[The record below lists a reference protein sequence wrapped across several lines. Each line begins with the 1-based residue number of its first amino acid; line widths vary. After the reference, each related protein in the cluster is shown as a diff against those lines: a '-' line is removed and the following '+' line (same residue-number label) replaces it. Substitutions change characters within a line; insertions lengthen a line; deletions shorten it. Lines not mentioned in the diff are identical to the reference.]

1 MSHMSPCKLLVVA
14 VLLFPM
20 SVLAQS
26 GGGGGGSGGG
36 SAGGSSA
43 GGASVGATGAAPSVG
58 AGTAAVSRV
67 TGPGNVGG
75 LNNSGNDPSGAAKAP
90 NTPGTNSAGTGQPIR
105 RDQRPPLGVPHCDRQ
120 RSEQRATLLAERQ
133 EAASTAPLLRDL
145 RGRATTRFGRKIP
158 AIPKSIKRSKA
169 SAKDA
174 DCRKTCAQ
182 RMKSPVVI
190 VLDVESPQLAMVAAN
205 N

>member
-26 GGGGGGSGGG
+26 GSGGG

-75 LNNSGNDPSGAAKAP
+75 LNNSGNDPSGAGNAAKAP
-90 NTPGTNSAGTGQPIR
+90 NTPGTNSAGTANSS
-105 RDQRPPLGVPHCDRQ
+105 DQRPPLGVPHCDRQ
-120 RSEQRATLLAERQ
+120 RSEQLATLLAERQ

-158 AIPKSIKRSKA
+158 KITKSIKRSKA